1 MNEKATADSL
11 VTYKFS
17 AEDDPWSTYPSRFSR
32 WRLIRQSHLWRPP
45 TDVLETD
52 EAYVVIVEVA
62 GMRGAEFS
70 VTYNQQVL
78 SIQGTRSDTSVRKA
92 YHQMEIAHGEFETEV
107 RIPDPID
114 ASNIEATYSDGFLR
128 VVLSKTRPRQVSIS
142 D

>member
-1 MNEKATADSL
+1 MYEKTTAVSL
-11 VTYKFS
+11 VTHKFS
-17 AEDDPWSTYPSRFSR
+17 AEDDPWPTDPSRFSR

-78 SIQGTRSDTSVRKA
+78 SIQGTRSDTSLRKA
-92 YHQMEIAHGEFETEV
+92 CHQMEIAYGEFETAV
-107 RIPDPID
+107 RIPVPID

>member
-1 MNEKATADSL
+1 MNEKATTVSL
-11 VTYKFS
+11 VTHTFRS
-17 AEDDPWSTYPSRFSR
+17 EDDPWPTDPSRFSR
-32 WRLIRQSHLWRPP
+32 WRLIRQSNLWRPP

-70 VTYNQQVL
+70 VTYDQQVL
-78 SIQGTRSDTSVRKA
+78 TIQGTRSDTSVRKA
-92 YHQMEIAHGEFETEV
+92 YHQMEVAYGEFETAV
-107 RIPDPID
+107 RIPVPID

-128 VVLSKTRPRQVSIS
+128 VVLSKTRPQQISIS

>member
-1 MNEKATADSL
+1 
-11 VTYKFS
+11 
-17 AEDDPWSTYPSRFSR
+17 
-32 WRLIRQSHLWRPP
+32 
-45 TDVLETD
+45 
-52 EAYVVIVEVA
+52 
-62 GMRGAEFS
+62 
-70 VTYNQQVL
+70 
-78 SIQGTRSDTSVRKA
+78 A